1 MPDTISS
8 ARLDLIPMSV
18 DFLKASLAGD
28 VAAATR
34 WLGNVPPQEWIIGN
48 QKAGWTAVRLRQLEA
63 DPTLLPWLMRVVML
77 RAPGESMGE
86 MIGHI
91 TFHTAPNPEYLQSI
105 APGGVEL
112 GYTIYPTFRRQG
124 YATEAVAAMMQWAT
138 RQHGVP
144 RFVLSIRP
152 DNLPSQRI
160 AQHFGFRKV
169 GMQFDEIDGP
179 EDLFV
184 LETSPSLEVQSGE

>member
-1 MPDTISS
+1 MPTMPYTVSS
-8 ARLDLIPMSV
+8 QRLDLIPMSV
-18 DFLKASLAGD
+18 EFLHASLAGD

-34 WLGNVPPQEWIIGN
+34 WLGSAPPEEWIIGN
-48 QKAGWTAVRLRQLEA
+48 QKAGWTKFRLAQLEA
-63 DPTLLPWLMRVVML
+63 DPTLLPWLL
-77 RAPGESMGE
+77 RAVILRATGA

-91 TFHTAPNPEYLQSI
+91 TFHTAPNPEYLHDL

-112 GYTIYPTFRRQG
+112 GYTVYTAFRRQG
-124 YATEAVAAMMQWAT
+124 YATEAVAALMQWAAH
-138 RQHGVP
+138 QQGVP

-169 GMQFDEIDGP
+169 GMQIDEIDGP
-179 EDLFV
+179 EEIFV
-184 LETSPSLEVQSGE
+184 LETSALLEVQSGE